1 MKKVLITII
10 TALILSVFLPIF
22 SSAFADDGST
32 MVYITRTGECYH
44 MGTCSYLKS
53 KIETTLA
60 DAVAQGYRPCSRC
73 HPPKLD
79 SNETSIALTPSE
91 TYPPPVSEST
101 SSSKNVAAVYSPSN
115 TSKDDSFRVSPTTLI
130 IACVIV
136 FFIGRS
142 MNKSTGAK
150 RQAAAN
156 YTSDSSS
163 NSLPANTNNLSPQSQ
178 SIAAQSTQRRATRQV
193 VACPKCGK
201 TMVKRYGR
209 YGSFYGCSNFPNC
222 RGTRSLNH

>member
-1 MKKVLITII
+1 MKKVLLTII
-10 TALILSVFLPIF
+10 AAFILSVFLPM
-22 SSAFADDGST
+22 SPSALADDGST
-32 MVYITRTGECYH
+32 IVYITRTGECYH
-44 MGTCSYLKS
+44 IGTCSYLKS

-60 DAVAQGYRPCSRC
+60 DAVAEGYRPCSRC
-73 HPPKLD
+73 HPPRLD

-91 TYPPPVSEST
+91 TYTPPVSESS
-101 SSSKNVAAVYSPSN
+101 SSSKNAAAAYSPSN
-115 TSKDDSFRVSPTTLI
+115 TSKDDSFLVSPTTLI

-136 FFIGRS
+136 FFIGKS
-142 MNKSTGAK
+142 MSKSTGAK

-156 YTSDSSS
+156 YTSDISS
-163 NSLPANTNNLSPQSQ
+163 NSLPANPDNLSPPPQ

-209 YGSFYGCSNFPNC
+209 YGSFYGCSNFPYC
-222 RGTRSLNH
+222 RGTRSINH